1 MLLLTNLGVHYT
13 RRVSTRVVERGVKTH
28 REHCCDSVMMQ
39 ALRRLTW
46 SGARKRVVNKP
57 HCWLSA
63 LNRAGN
69 ANSVRC
75 LASATVTLAEGLFGL
90 QQLKGS
96 QDFPIMARKTIESIE
111 TTKSFLQ
118 SHPNL
123 AASDSLALLDGIS
136 ADLCAI
142 LDSAELC
149 RNVHQSDAFK
159 QAAEEAF
166 ETLSIYMHK
175 LNADDSLH
183 GRLQTIMES
192 SAWPKLTVEEQLFTE
207 NLRHEFESDGI
218 HLAGKL
224 RELLLRVKEEVGMC
238 ETQYSQVLH
247 GKTVAHPTALVSVGP
262 FETAEEATHL
272 RSWVAQYVPQQPVGA
287 AATANADQSLFIT
300 ASRDRRIVSPLLSSI
315 DHEPLRKQLWDE
327 SYHYPAEN
335 IVPLGQLIKSRQQ
348 LAKTLG
354 YESYV
359 HKVLYNK
366 ALRTPEEV
374 TNLLQTL
381 SDGSRQQAQSELSV
395 LQRLKAKSLG
405 IEPNSE
411 NSSAL
416 TSWLPNLFTNSNSAG
431 ASQGEVLDPRATL
444 YPWDVQYF
452 TSQYHSVES
461 AENRQQREQINS
473 RTRAQAK
480 IKEYLSLEAC
490 IDGLRLISRELF
502 GLELE
507 QSPLGPYEGWLNVP
521 VKDTP
526 QQDARL
532 QKYVVRDAKTGTV
545 VGTVYLDLYARD
557 SKFPG
562 SAQFTVQCGCVR
574 THISAA
580 ANVGTAGGLVQHT
593 QLPIVALVFHFKPPS
608 TPVDCARHTLLSLQ
622 EVETLH
628 HEWGHALHSLLSKTR
643 FQHLSG
649 TRGGTDFVEV
659 SCMQCCVVLCIGA
672 DGSHGSCH

>member
-1 MLLLTNLGVHYT
+1 
-13 RRVSTRVVERGVKTH
+13 
-28 REHCCDSVMMQ
+28 
-39 ALRRLTW
+39 
-46 SGARKRVVNKP
+46 
-57 HCWLSA
+57 
-63 LNRAGN
+63 
-69 ANSVRC
+69 
-75 LASATVTLAEGLFGL
+75 VTSAEGLFGL
-90 QQLKGS
+90 QQLKS
-96 QDFPIMARKTIESIE
+96 CQDFPTMARKTIESIE
-111 TTKSFLQ
+111 MTKSFLQ
-118 SHPNL
+118 THPNL
-123 AASDSLALLDGIS
+123 AAADSLALLDGIS

-183 GRLQTIMES
+183 SRLQTIMES
-192 SAWPKLTVEEQLFTE
+192 TSWPSLTVEEQLFTE

-262 FETAEEATHL
+262 FESAEEATHL
-272 RSWVAQYVPQQPVGA
+272 RSWMAQYVPQQPVGA

-315 DHEPLRKQLWDE
+315 DHEPLRKQLWNE
-327 SYHYPAEN
+327 SYHYPTEN

-374 TNLLQTL
+374 TSLLQSL

-405 IEPNSE
+405 IKPNSV
-411 NSSAL
+411 NSS
-416 TSWLPNLFTNSNSAG
+416 TLPNWVPKLFTSSAE
-431 ASQGEVLDPRATL
+431 ASQGEGVDPRATL
-444 YPWDVQYF
+444 YPWDVQYY

-480 IKEYLSLEAC
+480 IKEFLSLEAC

-507 QSPLGPYEGWLNVP
+507 QSPLGPHEGWLNAAA
-521 VKDTP
+521 KDTP

-532 QKYVVRDAKTGTV
+532 QKYVVREARTGTV

-574 THISAA
+574 THINAA
-580 ANVGTAGGLVQHT
+580 SNPGTGADHGTASGLVQHT
-593 QLPIVALVFHFKPPS
+593 QLPIVALVFHFKAPS

-672 DGSHGSCH
+672 DGSHVFCVTSAVVLRLHIFPNAFTFPVRRVTVQLLSCYLFAQERDHSMAVLAF

>member
-1 MLLLTNLGVHYT
+1 
-13 RRVSTRVVERGVKTH
+13 
-28 REHCCDSVMMQ
+28 
-39 ALRRLTW
+39 
-46 SGARKRVVNKP
+46 
-57 HCWLSA
+57 
-63 LNRAGN
+63 
-69 ANSVRC
+69 
-75 LASATVTLAEGLFGL
+75 VTSAEGLFGL
-90 QQLKGS
+90 QQLKS
-96 QDFPIMARKTIESIE
+96 CQDFPTMARKTIESIE
-111 TTKSFLQ
+111 MTKSFLQ
-118 SHPNL
+118 THPNL

-192 SAWPKLTVEEQLFTE
+192 TSWPSLTVEEQLFTE

-238 ETQYSQVLH
+238 ETQYSQLLH
-247 GKTVAHPTALVSVGP
+247 GKTVAHSTALVSVGP
-262 FETAEEATHL
+262 FESAEEAAHL

-287 AATANADQSLFIT
+287 AATDNADQSRFIT
-300 ASRDRRIVSPLLSSI
+300 ASKDRRIVSPLLSSI

-327 SYHYPAEN
+327 SYHYPTEN

-348 LAKTLG
+348 LATTLG

-405 IEPNSE
+405 IEPISE
-411 NSSAL
+411 NSSTL
-416 TSWLPNLFTNSNSAG
+416 PNWLPKLFTTSNSAG

-461 AENRQQREQINS
+461 AENRQQREQNNS

-480 IKEYLSLEAC
+480 ITVSVCLLAC
-490 IDGLRLISRELF
+490 SVGLRLICRVLW
-502 GLELE
+502 GWVLEHG
-507 QSPLGPYEGWLNVP
+507 PLGAHEGWLNTAA
-521 VKDTP
+521 KDTS
-526 QQDARL
+526 QEDARL
-532 QKYVVRDAKTGTV
+532 QKYVVRAARTGTV

-574 THISAA
+574 THINAA
-580 ANVGTAGGLVQHT
+580 SKPGTGANHGTASGLVQHT
-593 QLPIVALVFHFKPPS
+593 QLPIVALVFHFKAPS

-659 SCMQCCVVLCIGA
+659 SRAALYLVSELRAHVLFEDKCRRTT
-672 DGSHGSCH
+672 CPYTW

>member
-1 MLLLTNLGVHYT
+1 
-13 RRVSTRVVERGVKTH
+13 
-28 REHCCDSVMMQ
+28 MMQ
-39 ALRRLTW
+39 ALRRLPW

-57 HCWLSA
+57 HFWLSA
-63 LNRAGN
+63 LNRARN

-75 LASATVTLAEGLFGL
+75 LASATVTSAEGLFGL

-111 TTKSFLQ
+111 TTKTFLQ
-118 SHPNL
+118 SQPNL
-123 AASDSLALLDGIS
+123 AASDSLALMDGIS

-192 SAWPKLTVEEQLFTE
+192 TSWPSLTVEEQLFTE

-262 FETAEEATHL
+262 FESAEEAAHL

-287 AATANADQSLFIT
+287 AATDNADQSLFIT
-300 ASRDRRIVSPLLSSI
+300 ASRDRRMVSPLLSSI

-327 SYHYPAEN
+327 SYHYPTES

-374 TNLLQTL
+374 TNLLQSL
-381 SDGSRQQAQSELSV
+381 SDGSRQQAQSELAV

-405 IEPNSE
+405 IEPNSV
-411 NSSAL
+411 NSS
-416 TSWLPNLFTNSNSAG
+416 TLPNWVPKLFTSSNSAE
-431 ASQGEVLDPRATL
+431 ASQGEGVDPRATL
-444 YPWDVQYF
+444 YPWDVQYY
-452 TSQYHSVES
+452 TNQYHSVES
-461 AENRQQREQINS
+461 AKNRQQREQINS

-502 GLELE
+502 RLELE
-507 QSPLGPYEGWLNVP
+507 HCPLGAHEGWLNAAA
-521 VKDTP
+521 KDTP

-532 QKYVVRDAKTGTV
+532 QKYVVRDSKKGTV

-574 THISAA
+574 THIDAA
-580 ANVGTAGGLVQHT
+580 SKRGTGANHGTASGLVQHT

-608 TPVDCARHTLLSLQ
+608 TQVDCARHTLLSLQ

-659 SCMQCCVVLCIGA
+659 SCMQCCVVLCIEV
-672 DGSHGSCH
+672 DGSHVDLGQVPSH